1 MEAVGENT
9 GDQSGLH
16 GGPYPLSFPGRA
28 HLTPTNQGR
37 TGQQHGPEHPSQQ
50 RPWRSCSNGSS
61 SSSSSSTHAP
71 SRFTPPEASN
81 PQLRFVLATTH
92 LSLPAAAVAQRQR
105 RRRPTPPP
113 RRPSGRHIIT
123 YYHPPVPALPCRA
136 PGPAAAGGVHARIAH
151 RGGPLTRTTAPP
163 ALRTPTHAHNHTHT
177 SRSAV
182 PTLSASCCGRPPA
195 PTSVASPVPSPRHT
209 PLLLRLPT
217 SPPPPPRFRRRLG
230 RPPRLPTQCR
240 LALAAVAPARPQ
252 PARRPTEDGR
262 CRRAETAAAAVAVV
276 VVVLDLMSLSSTRL
290 LLDRRPF

>member
-1 MEAVGENT
+1 MCTHASRIEAVH
-9 GDQSGLH
+9 SHAPLH
-16 GGPYPLSFPGRA
+16 HPHYA
-28 HLTPTNQGR
+28 HLR
-37 TGQQHGPEHPSQQ
+37 TH
-50 RPWRSCSNGSS
+50 
-61 SSSSSSTHAP
+61 T
-71 SRFTPPEASN
+71 
-81 PQLRFVLATTH
+81 TTH
-92 LSLPAAAVAQRQR
+92 THLAQRSQPVCRAGHPKPAARARETSRATPRLQTHPVRE
-105 RRRPTPPP
+105 RRRP
-113 RRPSGRHIIT
+113 
-123 YYHPPVPALPCRA
+123 
-136 PGPAAAGGVHARIAH
+136 
-151 RGGPLTRTTAPP
+151 
-163 ALRTPTHAHNHTHT
+163 
-177 SRSAV
+177 RSTV
-182 PTLSASCCGRPPA
+182 SASCCGRPPA